1 MVWRIELNKN
11 ECPERIE
18 LVVAWMEFSHRFL
31 SVVNG
36 WSMTEFS
43 MVDLVGCM
51 EKGTEHKKQLFSE
64 LVVFSEYEIVLSV

>member
-1 MVWRIELNKN
+1 M
-11 ECPERIE
+11 
-18 LVVAWMEFSHRFL
+18 
-31 SVVNG
+31 VNG

-51 EKGTEHKKQLFSE
+51 KKGTEHKKQLFSE